1 MSSSVNDNQ
10 GVLRFISLAFSHACF
25 LPNLTHANTVVRDLL
40 CKSCPHAAFSVDGSG
55 MESGVPPTSPSAS
68 SGNGVI
74 AQPKKIRGVGF
85 GDIFREGSV
94 KLRARV
100 PSPDKEEKKDKV
112 SGSLPLTVF
121 LPVSEILFHSLNQRC
136 IIRAIW
142 ICCKC
147 TQHPKFP

>member
-1 MSSSVNDNQ
+1 MHALELNWVFREAVRCGSCKTALFVDY
-10 GVLRFISLAFSHACF
+10 SLSRPHAVSLHFCF
-25 LPNLTHANTVVRDLL
+25 L
-40 CKSCPHAAFSVDGSG
+40 DGSG
-55 MESGVPPTSPSAS
+55 MEGAGTPTSPSAS

-112 SGSLPLTVF
+112 SVILLSAWHFLTLVWLCRSVLLSNLKEHPLSDVDF
-121 LPVSEILFHSLNQRC
+121 LFAVNTPVVIS
-136 IIRAIW
+136 
-142 ICCKC
+142 
-147 TQHPKFP
+147 TFP